1 MAKLNKIEM
10 VLGNDLPSELRQ
22 LELPVRIIED
32 ILSVVEGLNH
42 INSQRGYQ
50 SIFRYNPA
58 GMLREMIG
66 RNSDINI
73 IPGVEAGICCPLAV
87 ALSMGDSMSH
97 RYGLRNVMRA
107 VRRHLIDCFQDTGV
121 MMIVTDVWSPRLLEE
136 SLGDLQAHENQ
147 GKHILFFLVNGSK
160 LTLVSMK

>member
-1 MAKLNKIEM
+1 MAKLNKVEM
-10 VLGNDLPSELRQ
+10 GLGNDLPSELRQ
-22 LELPVRIIED
+22 LEIPTPAIED
-32 ILSVVEGLNH
+32 ILSVVSGLNRL
-42 INSQRGYQ
+42 ISQHGYQ

-58 GMLREMIG
+58 AMVREMIV
-66 RNSDINI
+66 RTSDINI
-73 IPGVEAGICCPLAV
+73 IPGVESGICCPLAV
-87 ALSMGDSMSH
+87 ALSMGDSMSC

-147 GKHILFFLVNGSK
+147 GKHMLFFLVNGSK